1 MDEKPVTRTT
11 EQARAGSTPH
21 IVRYVLI
28 ISMVLAVLA
37 MIAAAWLY

>member
-1 MDEKPVTRTT
+1 MDDKPIILTS

-28 ISMVLAVLA
+28 ISMTLSVLA
-37 MIAAAWLY
+37 MIGVAIWY